1 MEATLSTGSIIRRNN
16 KQIGRVAFDL
26 QQLHVAAMGLV
37 SDADDCRRIYDL
49 TGTNRVS
56 GTGIGS
62 PSLPAQPEVA
72 SLYGNNCR
80 DIFGTNGHDT
90 VSADFY
96 ICRRSARRPHWRT
109 SPHGRDTTGR
119 GFAKI
124 VLRPARK
131 GSPSAFSAVGH
142 PFLQSTTP
150 SSVSATR
157 IRKQLIDYV
166 KMTPIT
172 TRVHRQSHCPA
183 ALPHLPRRRS
193 GSPRHLR
200 PSGQHRSSRWS
211 VFQV

>member
-1 MEATLSTGSIIRRNN
+1 MKSTNLSIRHFLLFRN
-16 KQIGRVAFDL
+16 
-26 QQLHVAAMGLV
+26 H
-37 SDADDCRRIYDL
+37 
-49 TGTNRVS
+49 
-56 GTGIGS
+56 
-62 PSLPAQPEVA
+62 
-72 SLYGNNCR
+72 
-80 DIFGTNGHDT
+80 
-90 VSADFY
+90 SADNIARDEVYGLARMAQRTRDQPVIPNKRNREVDHQCDPEIFKQRN
-96 ICRRSARRPHWRT
+96 IVERMFCRFKDWHGVAVRT
-109 SPHGRDTTGR
+109 LGKIEFCALGR

-131 GSPSAFSAVGH
+131 GSPPAFSAVGD

-166 KMTPIT
+166 KKTPIT